1 MMMMVVFIMEVNG
14 IARERFV
21 WSYYEQ
27 VSGFMERQ
35 LLSGYSMKMFK
46 Q

>member
-1 MMMMVVFIMEVNG
+1 MMIMVVFIMEVNG

-21 WSYYEQ
+21 WSYEQ